1 MKDYEKSFLV
11 YVRILQN
18 DSTAQINSKIRN

>member
-18 DSTAQINSKIRN
+18 DSAAQINSKIRN